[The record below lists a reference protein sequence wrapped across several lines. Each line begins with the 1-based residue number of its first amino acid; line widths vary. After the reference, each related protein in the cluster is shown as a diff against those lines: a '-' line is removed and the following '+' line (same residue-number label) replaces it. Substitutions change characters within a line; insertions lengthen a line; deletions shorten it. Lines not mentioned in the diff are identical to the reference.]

1 MHAAAPSR
9 TYTASS
15 RGPVLFGD
23 PGRSALAHA
32 PFVPLAMA
40 PLFDV
45 VGLVTGSAAF
55 WSLSF
60 WSLLIGLAFAIPATL
75 MGLWDCAALPAEHQD
90 AGTASH
96 HTTLLLGAVGEFLG
110 SLLVR
115 GGPLPP
121 PWAGFAVATSL
132 VGLVLLVLAAFH
144 GGALLSEKR
153 ARPSWPTP
161 PSRTAFA

>member
-1 MHAAAPSR
+1 MYAESSR
-9 TYTASS
+9 TFSAST

-23 PGRSALAHA
+23 PARSALAHA

-45 VGLVTGSAAF
+45 TGLVTGAPAF
-55 WSLSF
+55 WALSF
-60 WSLLIGLAFAIPATL
+60 WSLLIGLAFAVPATL

-90 AGTASH
+90 AATASH

-121 PWAGFAVATSL
+121 PWAGFAVATSV

-144 GGALLSEKR
+144 GGALLSDQR
-153 ARPSWPTP
+153 ARPRWPAP
-161 PSRTAFA
+161 PPRTALA